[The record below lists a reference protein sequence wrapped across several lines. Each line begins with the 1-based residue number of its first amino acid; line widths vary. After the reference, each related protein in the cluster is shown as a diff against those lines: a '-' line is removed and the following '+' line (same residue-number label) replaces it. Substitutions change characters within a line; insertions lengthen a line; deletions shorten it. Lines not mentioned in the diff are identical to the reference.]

1 MKRFR
6 LGLAFLAIVAMTG
19 LAHAGGVGYIDYLKV
34 IDNYDYAKKATKE
47 VDAKGLEMQQYLVDK
62 EKEYK
67 SLDTPLKKQTF
78 EQKTAQE
85 FEARQKAYIALKT
98 KREQEVYTKI
108 REAVKAV
115 MVEHK
120 LDAVMDQRGVF
131 VGGLDITDMVINK
144 LKGAAR

>member
-1 MKRFR
+1 MKNWK
-6 LGLAFLAIVAMTG
+6 LGLILASIIAFTG
-19 LAHAGGVGYIDYLKV
+19 MANAAGVGYIDYIKV
-34 IDNYDYAKKATKE
+34 IDNYDYAKKVTKE

-67 SLDTPLKKQTF
+67 ALDTPLKKQTF

-85 FEARQKAYIALKT
+85 FKAKEQAYISLKQ

-108 REAVKAV
+108 REAAKAV
-115 MVEHK
+115 MVEQK
-120 LDAVMDQRGVF
+120 LDAIMDQRGVF

-144 LKGAAR
+144 LKGAK

>member
-1 MKRFR
+1 MKS
-6 LGLAFLAIVAMTG
+6 LKTGLLVLAIISMTG
-19 LAHAGGVGYIDYLKV
+19 IANAAGVGYIDYAKV
-34 IDNYDYAKKATKE
+34 IDNYEFAKKATKE

-85 FEARQKAYIALKT
+85 FKAKEDAYIALKN
-98 KREQEVYTKI
+98 KREQEVYNKI
-108 REAVKAV
+108 REAAKAV
-115 MVEHK
+115 MVEQK
-120 LDAVMDQRGVF
+120 LDAIMDQRGVF

-144 LKGAAR
+144 LKSVK

>member
-1 MKRFR
+1 MKKFK
-6 LGLAFLAIVAMTG
+6 LGLVLLAFVAMTG
-19 LAHAGGVGYIDYLKV
+19 IANAGGVGYIDYLKI
-34 IDNYDYAKKATKE
+34 IDNYDYAKKAIKE

-67 SLDTPLKKQTF
+67 ALDTPLKRQTF

-85 FEARQKAYIALKT
+85 FKAKEQAYVTLKQ

-108 REAVKAV
+108 REAAKAV
-115 MVEHK
+115 MVEQK
-120 LDAVMDQRGVF
+120 LDAIMDQRGVF

-144 LKGAAR
+144 LKGAK

>member
-1 MKRFR
+1 MKRFK
-6 LGLAFLAIVAMTG
+6 LGLVLLAFVAMTG
-19 LAHAGGVGYIDYLKV
+19 IANAGGVGYIDYLKL
-34 IDNYDYAKKATKE
+34 IDNYDYAKRAIKE

-67 SLDTPLKKQTF
+67 ALDTPLKKQTF

-85 FEARQKAYIALKT
+85 FKAKEQAYIALKQ

-108 REAVKAV
+108 REAAKTV

-120 LDAVMDQRGVF
+120 LDAIMNQKDVF

-144 LKGAAR
+144 LKMGK

>member
-1 MKRFR
+1 MKR
-6 LGLAFLAIVAMTG
+6 LKLSLVLLAFIAMTG
-19 LAHAGGVGYIDYLKV
+19 IANAGGVGYIDYLKV
-34 IDNYDYAKKATKE
+34 IDNYDYAKKAIKE

-67 SLDTPLKKQTF
+67 SLDTPLKKQSF

-85 FEARQKAYIALKT
+85 FKAKEQAYIALKQ

-108 REAVKAV
+108 REAAKAV

-120 LDAVMDQRGVF
+120 LDAVMNQAGVF
-131 VGGLDITDMVINK
+131 VGGVDITDMVINK
-144 LKGAAR
+144 LKVTK

>member
-1 MKRFR
+1 MKR
-6 LGLAFLAIVAMTG
+6 LKIALVLLAFVAVNG
-19 LAHAGGVGYIDYLKV
+19 IAFAGGVGYIDYAKV
-34 IDNYDYAKKATKE
+34 IDNYEYAKRATKE

-67 SLDTPLKKQTF
+67 ALDTPLKKQTF

-85 FEARQKAYIALKT
+85 FKAKEQAYVALKA

-108 REAVKAV
+108 HEAAKAV

-120 LDAVMDQRGVF
+120 LDAVMDLRSVF
-131 VGGLDITDMVINK
+131 VGGVDITDMVINK
-144 LKGAAR
+144 LKGAK